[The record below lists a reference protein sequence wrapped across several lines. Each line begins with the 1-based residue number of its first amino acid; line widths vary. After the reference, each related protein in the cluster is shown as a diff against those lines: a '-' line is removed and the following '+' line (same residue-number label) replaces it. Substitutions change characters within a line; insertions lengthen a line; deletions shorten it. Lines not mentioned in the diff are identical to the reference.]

1 VSLKIVLLT
10 CAVEVLYIL
19 TVCCSETQYLIMLG
33 SEIHNQRPTMPKL
46 NLKQPIKE
54 KFTKVADKLKQSS
67 NNTKQRLKQIKLN
80 FKTSS
85 GNKSAPKKNTKSSH
99 RLKTNFKFNLN
110 FKKKEPK
117 PELEP
122 TPMAKTLQKGIKIVD
137 KYPLYEPFAQV
148 VISQDPKTG
157 EHKYV
162 LDELQLDPME
172 RGIYNHILEIL
183 LAEIQSPK
191 EEISDPRKFFAQEAK
206 KIVDKY
212 RISLGWLPDV
222 SWYKI
227 LYHAERDLV
236 GFGKI
241 DPLMRDPNIE
251 DISCDG
257 VNKPVYI
264 WHRVFES
271 IETNLQFGSDEE
283 LDNLVV
289 KLVHMA
295 GKHVSSAFPIVDA
308 SLPGKHRL
316 AVAYRREIT
325 PFGTAF
331 TIRKF
336 REDPYSIIDLINIGT
351 FTEEMAAYL
360 WICLENRAS
369 VMVLGGTAA
378 GKTTALNALGCL
390 IKPGSKI
397 MTIEETAELNL
408 SHENWVSLI
417 ARQSYGLGGSS
428 IGEVA
433 LFDLVKTCM
442 RHRPDLMIVGEVRGQ
457 EAYVLFQ
464 ALATGHGGMCTMH
477 AENVQSAIRR
487 LTQKPMDISP
497 AYIPLMN
504 IVMSVQR
511 VHLVKNGEK
520 KAYRRILSVNEIVDS
535 EKFVESFKWDP
546 IKDQQ
551 AVDLESSFLLTNFSE
566 RLGITREQLLEEMKR
581 RTEVLRWMRKSRIRS
596 YKDVALIIAE
606 YYARPKEFYQKI
618 LQGEEVKPVAV
629 SR

>member
-1 VSLKIVLLT
+1 MAPLQITQKFKTKLEETKEKLHATSTKTKKSLQNKKQQLTTQATNFSTKIKNIKLPTINLKLTKKKQSTQIELPTAQPKTLPKGVKIV
-10 CAVEVLYIL
+10 E
-19 TVCCSETQYLIMLG
+19 
-33 SEIHNQRPTMPKL
+33 
-46 NLKQPIKE
+46 
-54 KFTKVADKLKQSS
+54 
-67 NNTKQRLKQIKLN
+67 
-80 FKTSS
+80 
-85 GNKSAPKKNTKSSH
+85 
-99 RLKTNFKFNLN
+99 
-110 FKKKEPK
+110 
-117 PELEP
+117 
-122 TPMAKTLQKGIKIVD
+122 
-137 KYPLYEPFAQV
+137 KYPVNEPFSQV
-148 VISQDPKTG
+148 VIVQDPKTG
-157 EHKYV
+157 EHKYI
-162 LDELQLDPME
+162 LDELQLDPLE
-172 RGIYNHILEIL
+172 RGIFNRILEIL
-183 LAEIQSPK
+183 LAEIVSPK
-191 EEISDPRKFFAQEAK
+191 EEIADPRKFFAEQARR
-206 KIVDKY
+206 IVNKY

-241 DPLMRDPNIE
+241 DPLMHDPNIE

-257 VNKPVYI
+257 VGKPVYI
-264 WHRVFES
+264 WHRTFES
-271 IETNLQFGSDEE
+271 IETNLQFESDED

-336 REDPYSIIDLINIGT
+336 RDDPYSIIDLINIGT

-417 ARQSYGLGGSS
+417 SRQSYGLGGSS
-428 IGEVA
+428 VGEVA

-477 AENVQSAIRR
+477 AENVESAVKR

-511 VHLVKNGEK
+511 VHLIKNGEK
-520 KAYRRILSVNEIVDS
+520 RAYRRMLSVNEIVEY
-535 EKFVESFKWDP
+535 EKYVNPFKWDP
-546 IKDQQ
+546 VKDEQTIN
-551 AVDLESSFLLTNFSE
+551 LESSFLLTQISE
-566 RLGITREQLLEEMKR
+566 RLGWSRKQLLAEMQR
-581 RTEVLRWMRKSRIRS
+581 RADVLRWMRKNNIRS
-596 YKDVALIIAE
+596 YKEVATIIAE
-606 YYARPKEFYQKI
+606 YYARPKDIFEK
-618 LQGEEVKPVAV
+618 LVMGEEVEVVAI

>member
-1 VSLKIVLLT
+1 
-10 CAVEVLYIL
+10 
-19 TVCCSETQYLIMLG
+19 
-33 SEIHNQRPTMPKL
+33 MPKL
-46 NLKQPIKE
+46 HLRQKIKNS
-54 KFTKVADKLKQSS
+54 T
-67 NNTKQRLKQIKLN
+67 TN
-80 FKTSS
+80 FQLKTSAFKARFTQKIKNS
-85 GNKSAPKKNTKSSH
+85 TTNFQLKTSAFKARFKRTRNKRNSSKIKFKFPKINFRPKKKIS
-99 RLKTNFKFNLN
+99 
-110 FKKKEPK
+110 E
-117 PELEP
+117 PELSEVVKSLP
-122 TPMAKTLQKGIKIVD
+122 KDVKIVD

-148 VISQDPKTG
+148 VIIQDPKTG
-157 EHKYV
+157 EYKYI

-172 RGIYNHILEIL
+172 RGIYKRILEIL
-183 LAEIQSPK
+183 LAEIESPK
-191 EEISDPRKFFAQEAK
+191 EEINDPRKFFAEAAK

-241 DPLMRDPNIE
+241 DSLMRDPNIE

-257 VNKPVYI
+257 VKKSVYI
-264 WHRVFES
+264 WHRTFES
-271 IETNLQFGSDEE
+271 IETNVQFESDEV
-283 LDNLVV
+283 LDNMVV

-316 AVAYRREIT
+316 AVCYRREIT

-336 REDPYSIIDLINIGT
+336 RDDPYSIIDLINIGT

-417 ARQSYGLGGSS
+417 SRQSYGLGGSS
-428 IGEVA
+428 VGEVA

-477 AENVQSAIRR
+477 AENVQSAVRR

-497 AYIPLMN
+497 SYIPLMN
-504 IVMSVQR
+504 IVISVQR

-520 KAYRRILSVNEIVDS
+520 KAYRRVLSVNEIIDF
-535 EKFVESFKWDP
+535 EKYVNPFKWDP
-546 IKDQQ
+546 IRDEQ
-551 AVDLESSFLLTNFSE
+551 AIDLESSFLLSNFSE
-566 RLGITREQLLEEMKR
+566 RLGITREQLIAEMNR
-581 RTEVLRWMRKSRIRS
+581 RTDVLRWMRKGNIRS
-596 YKDVALIIAE
+596 YKEVASIIAE
-606 YYARPKEFYQKI
+606 YYARPKEFYQKMMDS
-618 LQGEEVKPVAV
+618 EEKKPVAA

>member
-1 VSLKIVLLT
+1 
-10 CAVEVLYIL
+10 
-19 TVCCSETQYLIMLG
+19 
-33 SEIHNQRPTMPKL
+33 MPH
-46 NLKQPIKE
+46 
-54 KFTKVADKLKQSS
+54 QS
-67 NNTKQRLKQIKLN
+67 
-80 FKTSS
+80 
-85 GNKSAPKKNTKSSH
+85 
-99 RLKTNFKFNLN
+99 
-110 FKKKEPK
+110 FKKKLKESIAKLQHNKKPGKQTLKKPIEPK
-117 PELEP
+117 EDTHIKKARFSLPKININLKKKKPEPEAT
-122 TPMAKTLQKGIKIVD
+122 TPPKSLPKGIKIID

-148 VISQDPKTG
+148 AIVQEPKTG
-157 EHKYV
+157 EFKYI
-162 LDELQLDPME
+162 LDELQLDPLE
-172 RGIYNHILEIL
+172 RGIYNRVLEML

-191 EEISDPRKFFAQEAK
+191 EEIADPRKFFAEEAK

-241 DPLMRDPNIE
+241 DSLMRDPNIE

-257 VNKPVYI
+257 VSKSLYI
-264 WHRVFES
+264 WHRTFES
-271 IETNLQFGSDEE
+271 IETNVKFESDED

-351 FTEEMAAYL
+351 FTDEMAAYL

-390 IKPGSKI
+390 VKPGSKI

-408 SHENWVSLI
+408 SSENWVSLI
-417 ARQSYGLGGSS
+417 ARQSYGLGGSNV
-428 IGEVA
+428 GEVA

-477 AENVQSAIRR
+477 AENVQSAVRR

-520 KAYRRILSVNEIVDS
+520 KAYRRVLSVNEIIDH
-535 EKFVESFKWDP
+535 ETFVNPFKWDP

-551 AVDLESSFLLTNFSE
+551 TIDLNSSFLLTNISE
-566 RLGITREQLLEEMKR
+566 RLGITREQLVDEMNR
-581 RTEVLRWMRKSRIRS
+581 RSNVLRWMRQQKIRS
-596 YKDVALIIAE
+596 YKEVASIISE

-618 LQGEEVKPVAV
+618 LGEEEVKPVAAITEV
-629 SR
+629 

>member
-1 VSLKIVLLT
+1 MPKPNFSGLKDLKKI
-10 CAVEVLYIL
+10 
-19 TVCCSETQYLIMLG
+19 
-33 SEIHNQRPTMPKL
+33 KL
-46 NLKQPIKE
+46 NLH
-54 KFTKVADKLKQSS
+54 L
-67 NNTKQRLKQIKLN
+67 NLKLN
-80 FKTSS
+80 SKKQKTEEEQQQAPTATGPKTSS
-85 GNKSAPKKNTKSSH
+85 RG
-99 RLKTNFKFNLN
+99 LKVI
-110 FKKKEPK
+110 E
-117 PELEP
+117 
-122 TPMAKTLQKGIKIVD
+122 
-137 KYPLYEPFAQV
+137 KYPLYEPFAHV
-148 VISQDPKTG
+148 VIVQNPKTG
-157 EHKYV
+157 ENKYI
-162 LDELQLDPME
+162 LDELQLDPLE
-172 RGIYNHILEIL
+172 QEVYHRILEIL
-183 LAEIQSPK
+183 LAEIESPK
-191 EEISDPRKFFAQEAK
+191 EEIDDPRKFFAQEAK

-257 VNKPVYI
+257 VNKSVYI
-264 WHRVFES
+264 WHRNHES
-271 IETNLQFGSDEE
+271 IETNLQFENDEV

-336 REDPYSIIDLINIGT
+336 REDPYSIIDLINTGT
-351 FTEEMAAYL
+351 FSEEMAAYL
-360 WICLENRAS
+360 WVCLENRAS
-369 VMVLGGTAA
+369 VMVIGGTAS
-378 GKTTALNALGCL
+378 GKTTSLNALGCL

-417 ARQSYGLGGSS
+417 SRQSYGLGGSNV
-428 IGEVA
+428 GEVA

-477 AENVQSAIRR
+477 AENVESAVRR

-497 AYIPLMN
+497 AYISLMN
-504 IVMSVQR
+504 IVLSVQR
-511 VHLVKNGEK
+511 VHLVKNGVK
-520 KAYRRILSVNEIVDS
+520 KAYRRMLCVSEVVDFEKYVNA
-535 EKFVESFKWDP
+535 FKWDP
-546 IKDQQ
+546 IKDVQNMN
-551 AVDLESSFLLTNFSE
+551 LEGSQLLPTMASK
-566 RLGITREQLLEEMKR
+566 LGVSQDELIKELYRRRDVLHYMREQK
-581 RTEVLRWMRKSRIRS
+581 IRS
-596 YKDVALIIAE
+596 YSDVATVIAE
-606 YYARPKEFYQKI
+606 YYARPKEFYEKTI
-618 LQGEEVKPVAV
+618 VGGEEKPVAAYGQD
-629 SR
+629 

>member
-1 VSLKIVLLT
+1 
-10 CAVEVLYIL
+10 
-19 TVCCSETQYLIMLG
+19 
-33 SEIHNQRPTMPKL
+33 MPKERKSI
-46 NLKQPIKE
+46 KQAIKE
-54 KFTKVADKLKQSS
+54 AFSNANAKLRSAKESIKARGAAIKANIKNS
-67 NNTKQRLKQIKLN
+67 TSAFSAKIKNIKLPQIKM
-80 FKTSS
+80 KRS
-85 GNKSAPKKNTKSSH
+85 
-99 RLKTNFKFNLN
+99 
-110 FKKKEPK
+110 FKKKRPEPPLIRSTK
-117 PELEP
+117 PLP
-122 TPMAKTLQKGIKIVD
+122 KGVKVVE

-148 VISQDPKTG
+148 VIVQDPKTG
-157 EHKYV
+157 EHKYI

-172 RGIYNHILEIL
+172 RAIYNRILEIL
-183 LAEIQSPK
+183 LAEIESPK
-191 EEISDPRKFFAQEAK
+191 EEIADPRKFFAEEAK

-212 RISLGWLPDV
+212 RITLGWLPDV

-264 WHRVFES
+264 WHRKFES
-271 IETNLQFGSDEE
+271 IETNLQFENDED

-378 GKTTALNALGCL
+378 GKTTALNALACL
-390 IKPGSKI
+390 VKPGSKI

-428 IGEVA
+428 VGEVA

-477 AENVQSAIRR
+477 AENVQSAVRR

-520 KAYRRILSVNEIVDS
+520 KAYRRVLSVNEIVDH
-535 EKFVESFKWDP
+535 EKFQNPFKWDP
-546 IKDQQ
+546 VKDEQII
-551 AVDLESSFLLTNFSE
+551 DLDSSFLLTNIAE
-566 RLGITREQLLEEMKR
+566 RLGKSRRQILLEMKR
-581 RTEVLRWMRKSRIRS
+581 RSEVLRWMREQKIRS
-596 YKDVALIIAE
+596 YKEVAAIIAE
-606 YYARPKEFYQKI
+606 YYARPKEIYKKVHAS
-618 LQGEEVKPVAV
+618 EEVKPVAAT
-629 SR
+629 R

>member
-1 VSLKIVLLT
+1 MPKPNFSGLKNLKNI
-10 CAVEVLYIL
+10 
-19 TVCCSETQYLIMLG
+19 
-33 SEIHNQRPTMPKL
+33 KL
-46 NLKQPIKE
+46 NLNLNLGSKKQKKTEEQQQQAAP
-54 KFTKVADKLKQSS
+54 TGGL
-67 NNTKQRLKQIKLN
+67 
-80 FKTSS
+80 KTSS
-85 GNKSAPKKNTKSSH
+85 RG
-99 RLKTNFKFNLN
+99 LKVI
-110 FKKKEPK
+110 E
-117 PELEP
+117 
-122 TPMAKTLQKGIKIVD
+122 
-137 KYPLYEPFAQV
+137 KYPLYEPFAHV
-148 VISQDPKTG
+148 VIVQNPKTG
-157 EHKYV
+157 ENKYI
-162 LDELQLDPME
+162 LDELQLDPLE
-172 RGIYNHILEIL
+172 KNVYHRILEIL

-191 EEISDPRKFFAQEAK
+191 EEIEDPRKFFAQEAK

-264 WHRVFES
+264 WHRNHES
-271 IETNLQFGSDEE
+271 IETNLQFENDEI

-316 AVAYRREIT
+316 AVCYRREIT

-336 REDPYSIIDLINIGT
+336 REDPYSIIDLINTGT
-351 FTEEMAAYL
+351 FSEEMAAYL
-360 WICLENRAS
+360 WITLENRAS

-390 IKPGSKI
+390 IKPGNKI

-417 ARQSYGLGGSS
+417 SRQSYGLGGSNV
-428 IGEVA
+428 GEVA

-477 AENVQSAIRR
+477 AENVESAVRR

-497 AYIPLMN
+497 AYISLMN

-520 KAYRRILSVNEIVDS
+520 KAFRRVLSVNEIEDY
-535 EKFVESFKWDP
+535 EKYINPFKWDP
-546 IKDQQ
+546 IKDVQ
-551 AVDLESSFLLTNFSE
+551 VMNLEGSVQMKNISE
-566 RLGITREQLLEEMKR
+566 RLGISLQDLIAELYSR
-581 RTEVLRWMRKSRIRS
+581 RDVLHWMREKKIRS
-596 YKDVALIIAE
+596 YRDVASIIAE
-606 YYARPKEFYQKI
+606 YYSRPKQFYEKI
-618 LQGEEVKPVAV
+618 MAGEEVAPIAAD
-629 SR
+629 

>member
-1 VSLKIVLLT
+1 MNIKASLTNASAHIKNIKLPKINLKK
-10 CAVEVLYIL
+10 
-19 TVCCSETQYLIMLG
+19 
-33 SEIHNQRPTMPKL
+33 NL
-46 NLKQPIKE
+46 NLK
-54 KFTKVADKLKQSS
+54 
-67 NNTKQRLKQIKLN
+67 
-80 FKTSS
+80 
-85 GNKSAPKKNTKSSH
+85 
-99 RLKTNFKFNLN
+99 
-110 FKKKEPK
+110 KKKAES
-117 PELEP
+117 EP
-122 TPMAKTLQKGIKIVD
+122 TPITKTLLKGTKIVD

-148 VISQDPKTG
+148 VIIQDPKTG
-157 EHKYV
+157 EHKYI

-172 RGIYNHILEIL
+172 RGIYNRILEIL
-183 LAEIQSPK
+183 LAEIESPK
-191 EEISDPRKFFAQEAK
+191 EEITDPRKFFAEEAK

-264 WHRVFES
+264 WHRIFES
-271 IETNLQFGSDEE
+271 IETNLQFESDED

-428 IGEVA
+428 VGEVA

-477 AENVQSAIRR
+477 AENVQSAVRR

-520 KAYRRILSVNEIVDS
+520 KAYRRILSVNEIIDS
-535 EKFVESFKWDP
+535 EKYVNPFKWDP
-546 IKDQQ
+546 IKDEQTI
-551 AVDLESSFLLTNFSE
+551 DLDSSFLLTNFSE
-566 RLGITREQLLEEMKR
+566 RLGITREQLVVEMNR
-581 RTEVLRWMRKSRIRS
+581 RTDVLRWMRKSNIRS
-596 YKDVALIIAE
+596 YKEVASIIAE
-606 YYARPKEFYQKI
+606 YYARPKEFYRKI
-618 LQGEEVKPVAV
+618 VESEEAKPVAAAK
-629 SR
+629 